1 MISNNQ
7 YDFTT
12 SLFGNKSPRIS
23 LVKAFLLVLISSW
36 MSREDQKAVA
46 SIWKLGGVTWRE
58 LGRRIWLELYASD
71 IFTRAA
77 ALSYYFLLALFP
89 LLLFLTALLGYFAE
103 AGTELRKNL
112 LNYLGHVVPRSA
124 SDLIYTT
131 INEISKEAS
140 GGKLSFGLLAA
151 LWFAS
156 YGMGAIS
163 ETLNAAYGVKESRP
177 WWKARLIAVGL
188 TIALAVLIISALAL
202 VLYGGE
208 IGEGMANRFGLGE
221 AFTLTWNILQWPI
234 VLAFMLFAF
243 ALIYYFAP
251 DLYHQKWYWI
261 TPGSIT
267 GVVLWVLVS
276 FCFRIY
282 LRYFDRFSLTYGS
295 LGAVIILLLWFYLT
309 GTAILVGGKVN
320 AEIEHAAAA
329 RGAPEARL
337 PGEKSPS

>member
-1 MISNNQ
+1 MNTQ
-7 YDFTT
+7 
-12 SLFGNKSPRIS
+12 
-23 LVKAFLLVLISSW
+23 
-36 MSREDQKAVA
+36 DQKAIA
-46 SIWKLGGVTWRE
+46 SIWKLGGLTWRE
-58 LGRRIWLELYASD
+58 LGKRIWLEIYESD

-103 AGTELRKNL
+103 VDAELRKNL
-112 LNYLGHVVPRSA
+112 LSYVGQLVPRSA
-124 SDLIYTT
+124 SELIYTT
-131 INEISKEAS
+131 INEISKDTS
-140 GGKLSFGLLAA
+140 GGKISFGLLAA

-156 YGMGAIS
+156 YGMRAIS
-163 ETLNAAYGVKESRP
+163 DTLNAAYGVKESRP
-177 WWKARLIAVGL
+177 WWRVHLTSVGL
-188 TIALAVLIISALAL
+188 TVALAVLIISALAL

-208 IGEGMANRFGLGE
+208 IGEGLANRFGLGE
-221 AFTLTWNILQWPI
+221 AFTFTWSVLQWPI
-234 VLAFMLFAF
+234 VLAFVLFAF

-261 TPGSIT
+261 TPGSLT
-267 GVVLWVLVS
+267 GVLLWLLVS

-282 LRYFDRFSLTYGS
+282 LRYFDRFNLTYGS

-309 GTAILVGGKVN
+309 GAAILVGGKVN

-329 RGAPEARL
+329 RGTPEAKA